1 MVTVALTWALSW
13 SGGWQSW
20 LMTERFRIQF
30 LQRRL
35 FFSSEAAILN
45 LFMSAH
51 SVRECMIKIAL
62 PLFLEQASI
71 AGQRGIRIS
80 HQSSPTFESQ

>member
-1 MVTVALTWALSW
+1 MGFELVW
-13 SGGWQSW
+13 W
-20 LMTERFRIQF
+20 LAELAHDQKVSDSVPATSSI
-30 LQRRL
+30 
-35 FFSSEAAILN
+35 FSSEAAILN

-51 SVRECMIKIAL
+51 SVKECMIKITL

-71 AGQRGIRIS
+71 AGKRRIRIS